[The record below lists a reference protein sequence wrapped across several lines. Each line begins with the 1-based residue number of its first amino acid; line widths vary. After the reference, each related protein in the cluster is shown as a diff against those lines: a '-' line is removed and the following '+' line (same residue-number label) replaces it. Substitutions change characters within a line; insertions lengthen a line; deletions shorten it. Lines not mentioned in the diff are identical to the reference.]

1 MALYSIQDTT
11 LTGIGDALRRR
22 HGETKIATVTEQ
34 QTVPK
39 EQDVFKSNNATGFGT
54 FNGEMLD
61 FDSMVLPAHEQ
72 LKVISIPSAATIK
85 IKYWR
90 TKQIGICAVDGEV
103 ESIDPSKDTLIT
115 PWETWG
121 NSAKDITSEF
131 TTNSNVVTFYAAG
144 NVGGTDVGYY
154 VECIGFDTEG
164 NPLETKVINV
174 EVEKEVENK
183 YKPTEMAAA
192 IDAIS
197 SAPPEDVFVITGSC
211 DHRFY
216 GGKWD
221 WFIEQY
227 ANKITTK
234 SITNASYMFYGSNIS
249 EIPFEINFDTDG
261 ADCDFMFGLTNQL
274 QSVPSINFK
283 QFDKYKVDSSLF
295 QGCYAKEIGTIR
307 FLFPSNI
314 SKIFY
319 MCSYLRELPEFVSLK
334 MTYIQTNKHS
344 YSSEMFYGCYS
355 LRSIPEN
362 FLKSFYGIWETPYGC
377 FLYNAFYQCASLD
390 EIKGLIPKTGT
401 TTGNIFGYTFQY
413 CCRVKNITF
422 ALQDD
427 GTPYAVNWK
436 NQVMNLTTSLGWAPS
451 STTGKGYILNYNSG
465 ITDDKEVTDDA
476 TYQALKN
483 DPDWFTCD
491 STYSRYNHDSAV
503 ATINSLP
510 DTSAYL
516 ATAGGTNT
524 IKFNGAAGSAT
535 DGGAI
540 NTLTEAEVAVAAA
553 KGWTC
558 SY

>member
-22 HGETKIATVTEQ
+22 HGKTKIETVTEQ

-39 EQDVFKSNNATGFGT
+39 EQDVFKSNNTTGFGT

-61 FDSMVLPAHEQ
+61 VDSKVHHEQ

-85 IKYWR
+85 IKYWH
-90 TKQIGICAVDGEV
+90 TTLVGICAVDGEV
-103 ESIDPSKDTLIT
+103 KSIDPYNDTLIV
-115 PWETWG
+115 PWMGTAYDV
-121 NSAKDITSEF
+121 SSEV
-131 TTNSNVVTFYAAG
+131 TTNSNVVTFFASAECG
-144 NVGGTDVGYY
+144 SPDVGYY
-154 VECIGFDTEG
+154 AECIGYDTEG

-192 IDAIS
+192 IDAIVP
-197 SAPPEDVFVITGSC
+197 ALPEDALVIANSC
-211 DHRFY
+211 IYRFY
-216 GGKWD
+216 GGNWD

-234 SITNASYMFYGSNIS
+234 SITNASYMFYGSKIS
-249 EIPFEINFDTDG
+249 EIPFEINFDTNG
-261 ADCDFMFGLTNQL
+261 ANCDFMFGLTDQL
-274 QSVPSINFK
+274 QSVPSINFR
-283 QFDKYKVDSSLF
+283 QFDKDRNDSSLF
-295 QGCYAKEIGTIR
+295 RACQAKEIGTIR
-307 FLFPSNI
+307 FLFPSDI
-314 SKIFY
+314 SGIFY
-319 MCSYLRELPEFVSLK
+319 LCRNLRELPEFVNLK
-334 MTYIQTNKHS
+334 MTYIQTNEYA
-344 YSSEMFYGCYS
+344 YSSSMFYGCYS

-362 FLKSFYGIWETPYGC
+362 FLKNFYGVWEMPYNC
-377 FLYNAFYQCASLD
+377 FLKSAFYQCTSLD

-401 TTGNIFGYTFQY
+401 MTASMFGETFQY

-427 GTPYAVNWK
+427 GTPYTVNWK
-436 NQVMNLTTSLGWAPS
+436 NQVMDLSTSLGWAPS
-451 STTGKGYILNYNSG
+451 SKTGKEYILNYNSG
-465 ITDDKEVTDDA
+465 ITADKEVTDDA

-483 DPDWFTCD
+483 DPDWFTCNL
-491 STYSRYNHDSAV
+491 TYSRYNHDSAV

-516 ATAGGTNT
+516 AANGGTNT
-524 IKFNGAAGSAT
+524 IKFKGAAGSAT

-540 NTLTEAEVAVAAA
+540 NTLTEEEIAVATA

-558 SY
+558 SFV